1 MVTRRNFLAALCW
14 VSVGL
19 PIAVSPYKIAL
30 SGSGIELEPQSALA
44 KGGGSGGG
52 RGGGG
57 GGGGGRG
64 GGNGGG
70 RGGGNGGGNG
80 GGGNGKGGGNS
91 NSGRASGKATT
102 SVEGGGSVLRVR
114 HRDGISEV
122 IEGARYIMKDSRGR
136 TIVNRRA
143 TSADRKRLLSF
154 ID

>member
-1 MVTRRNFLAALCW
+1 
-14 VSVGL
+14 
-19 PIAVSPYKIAL
+19 
-30 SGSGIELEPQSALA
+30 LEPQSALA

-57 GGGGGRG
+57 GGGGRG

-70 RGGGNGGGNG
+70 GGNGNGRGGGS
-80 GGGNGKGGGNS
+80 NGKGGGNS
-91 NSGRASGKATT
+91 NSGRASGSAAT
-102 SVEGGGSVLRVR
+102 SVEGGGSILRVR

-143 TSADRKRLLSF
+143 TSADRRRLLSF

>member
-19 PIAVSPYKIAL
+19 PVAVSPYKIAL

-57 GGGGGRG
+57 GGGGRG
-64 GGNGGG
+64 GGNGNG
-70 RGGGNGGGNG
+70 RGGGS
-80 GGGNGKGGGNS
+80 NGKGGGNS
-91 NSGRASGKATT
+91 NSGRASGRAAT
-102 SVEGGGSVLRVR
+102 SVEGGGSILRVR

-143 TSADRKRLLSF
+143 TSADRRRLLSF

>member
-19 PIAVSPYKIAL
+19 PVAVSPYKIAL

-52 RGGGG
+52 RGGGNG
-57 GGGGGRG
+57 GGGGNGNGRG
-64 GGNGGG
+64 GGS
-70 RGGGNGGGNG
+70 
-80 GGGNGKGGGNS
+80 NGKGGGNS
-91 NSGRASGKATT
+91 NSGRASGRAAT
-102 SVEGGGSVLRVR
+102 SVEGGGSILRVR

-143 TSADRKRLLSF
+143 TSADRRRLLSF

>member
-19 PIAVSPYKIAL
+19 PVAVSPYKIAL

-70 RGGGNGGGNG
+70 RGGGNGCGNG

>member
-19 PIAVSPYKIAL
+19 PVAVSPYKIAL

-57 GGGGGRG
+57 GGGGRG

-80 GGGNGKGGGNS
+80 GGGGNGKGGGNS
-91 NSGRASGKATT
+91 NSGRASGRATT
-102 SVEGGGSVLRVR
+102 SVEGGGSILRVR

>member
-19 PIAVSPYKIAL
+19 PVAVSPYKIAL

-52 RGGGG
+52 G
-57 GGGGGRG
+57 
-64 GGNGGG
+64 
-70 RGGGNGGGNG
+70 
-80 GGGNGKGGGNS
+80 GGGNS
-91 NSGRASGKATT
+91 NSGRASGRAAT
-102 SVEGGGSVLRVR
+102 SVEGGGSILRVR

-143 TSADRKRLLSF
+143 TSADRRRLLSF

>member
-19 PIAVSPYKIAL
+19 PVAVSPYKIAL

-57 GGGGGRG
+57 GGGGRG

-70 RGGGNGGGNG
+70 GGNGNGRGGGS
-80 GGGNGKGGGNS
+80 NGKGGGNS
-91 NSGRASGKATT
+91 NSGRASGRAAT
-102 SVEGGGSVLRVR
+102 SVEGGGSILRVR
-114 HRDGISEV
+114 HREGISEV

-143 TSADRKRLLSF
+143 TSADRRRLLSF

>member
-19 PIAVSPYKIAL
+19 PVAVSPYKIAL

-57 GGGGGRG
+57 GGGGRG

-70 RGGGNGGGNG
+70 
-80 GGGNGKGGGNS
+80 
-91 NSGRASGKATT
+91 
-102 SVEGGGSVLRVR
+102 
-114 HRDGISEV
+114 
-122 IEGARYIMKDSRGR
+122 
-136 TIVNRRA
+136 
-143 TSADRKRLLSF
+143 
-154 ID
+154 

>member
-19 PIAVSPYKIAL
+19 PVAVSPYKIAL

-44 KGGGSGGG
+44 KGGGSGGS
-52 RGGGG
+52 
-57 GGGGGRG
+57 
-64 GGNGGG
+64 
-70 RGGGNGGGNG
+70 
-80 GGGNGKGGGNS
+80 NGKGGGNS
-91 NSGRASGKATT
+91 NSGRASGRAAT
-102 SVEGGGSVLRVR
+102 SVEGGGSILRVR

-143 TSADRKRLLSF
+143 TSADRRRLLSF

>member
-19 PIAVSPYKIAL
+19 PVAVSPYKIAL

-57 GGGGGRG
+57 GGGGRG
-64 GGNGGG
+64 GGNGNG
-70 RGGGNGGGNG
+70 RGGGS
-80 GGGNGKGGGNS
+80 NGKGGGNS
-91 NSGRASGKATT
+91 NSGRASGRAAT
-102 SVEGGGSVLRVR
+102 SVEGGGSILRVR

-136 TIVNRRA
+136 MIVNRRA
-143 TSADRKRLLSF
+143 TSADRRRLLSF

>member
-19 PIAVSPYKIAL
+19 PVAVSPYKIAL

-57 GGGGGRG
+57 GGGGRG

-70 RGGGNGGGNG
+70 GNGNGRGGGS
-80 GGGNGKGGGNS
+80 NGKGGGNS
-91 NSGRASGKATT
+91 NSGRASGRAAT
-102 SVEGGGSVLRVR
+102 SVEGGGSILRVR

-143 TSADRKRLLSF
+143 TSADRRRLLSF

>member
-19 PIAVSPYKIAL
+19 PVAVSPYKIAL

-52 RGGGG
+52 NGN
-57 GGGGGRG
+57 GRG
-64 GGNGGG
+64 GGS
-70 RGGGNGGGNG
+70 
-80 GGGNGKGGGNS
+80 NGKGGGNS
-91 NSGRASGKATT
+91 NSGRASGRAAT
-102 SVEGGGSVLRVR
+102 SVEGGGSILRVR

-143 TSADRKRLLSF
+143 TSADRRRLLSF

>member
-19 PIAVSPYKIAL
+19 PVAVSPYKIAL

-57 GGGGGRG
+57 GGGGRR

-70 RGGGNGGGNG
+70 DGNGNGRGGGS
-80 GGGNGKGGGNS
+80 NGKGGGNS
-91 NSGRASGKATT
+91 NSGRASGRAAT
-102 SVEGGGSVLRVR
+102 SVEGGGSILRVR

-143 TSADRKRLLSF
+143 TSADRRRLLSF

>member
-19 PIAVSPYKIAL
+19 PVAVSPYKIAL
-30 SGSGIELEPQSALA
+30 SGSGIELESQSALA

-52 RGGGG
+52 RGGGNG
-57 GGGGGRG
+57 GGGGGN
-64 GGNGGG
+64 GNG
-70 RGGGNGGGNG
+70 RGGGS
-80 GGGNGKGGGNS
+80 NGKGGGNS
-91 NSGRASGKATT
+91 NSGRASGRAAT
-102 SVEGGGSVLRVR
+102 SVEGGGSILRVR

-143 TSADRKRLLSF
+143 TSADRRRLLSF

>member
-19 PIAVSPYKIAL
+19 PVAVSPYKIAL

-57 GGGGGRG
+57 GGGGRG

-80 GGGNGKGGGNS
+80 GGGGNGKGGGNS
-91 NSGRASGKATT
+91 NSGRASGRATT
-102 SVEGGGSVLRVR
+102 SVEGGGSILRVR

-122 IEGARYIMKDSRGR
+122 IEDARYIMKDSRGR

-143 TSADRKRLLSF
+143 TSADRRRLLSF

>member
-19 PIAVSPYKIAL
+19 PVAVSPYKIAL

-57 GGGGGRG
+57 GGGGRG

-70 RGGGNGGGNG
+70 GGNGNGRGGGS
-80 GGGNGKGGGNS
+80 NGKGGGNS
-91 NSGRASGKATT
+91 NSGRASGSAAT
-102 SVEGGGSVLRVR
+102 SVEGGGSILRVR

-143 TSADRKRLLSF
+143 TSADRRRLLSF

>member
-19 PIAVSPYKIAL
+19 PVAVSPYKIAL

-57 GGGGGRG
+57 GGGGRG
-64 GGNGGG
+64 GGNGNG
-70 RGGGNGGGNG
+70 RGGGS
-80 GGGNGKGGGNS
+80 NGKGGDNS
-91 NSGRASGKATT
+91 NSGRASGRAAT
-102 SVEGGGSVLRVR
+102 SVEGGGSILRVR

-143 TSADRKRLLSF
+143 TSADRRRLLSF